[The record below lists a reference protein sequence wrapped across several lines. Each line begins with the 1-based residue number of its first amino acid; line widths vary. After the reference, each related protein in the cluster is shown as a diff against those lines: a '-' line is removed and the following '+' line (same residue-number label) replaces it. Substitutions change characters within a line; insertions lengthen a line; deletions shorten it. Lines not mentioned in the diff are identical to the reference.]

1 MTKAKQN
8 PFAAP
13 AQVITN
19 KPISIVDDGTLDTVV
34 DYRGEQ
40 FRFDSEYR
48 FSYENEGLFL
58 EAAREDIEETL
69 AQHEDL
75 REAPE

>member
-1 MTKAKQN
+1 MTKVKQN

-13 AQVITN
+13 VPATTN
-19 KPISIVDDGTLDTVV
+19 NPASIVDDGTLDTVV

-48 FSYENEGLFL
+48 FSYENESDFL

-75 REAPE
+75 RQ

>member
-13 AQVITN
+13 VPATTN
-19 KPISIVDDGTLDTVV
+19 NPASIVDDGTLDTVV

-48 FSYENEGLFL
+48 FSYENESDFL

-75 REAPE
+75 RQ

>member
-1 MTKAKQN
+1 MKKTKQSY
-8 PFAAP
+8 AAP

-19 KPISIVDDGTLDTVV
+19 NPASIVDDGTLDTVV
-34 DYRGEQ
+34 DFRGEQ

-48 FSYENEGLFL
+48 FSYESESAFL

-69 AQHEDL
+69 AQHKDL
-75 REAPE
+75 REVPE